1 MSPSEKERVIQLL
14 AGPFVLGEQAEDLRA
29 ECEREENCSFVRRS
43 SLNIISLRG
52 RRDNP
57 HTP

>member
-1 MSPSEKERVIQLL
+1 MNSSEKGRVPQLL
-14 AGPFVLGEQAEDLRA
+14 VGPFLLGEQAEDLRA

-43 SLNIISLRG
+43 SLNIIGPRG